1 MRLVSFLVDGVARYG
16 VHEGPEGDGVLRDV
30 TDLLPE
36 PDLAA
41 VLAASDGLRRLVGRV
56 GLAPQVD
63 PGTVTWLPPVVA
75 PARILCIGVN
85 YHAHR
90 EEMGRGD
97 DAPHPTVF
105 VRWPSSLVGH
115 GQPVV
120 RPLESEAFDYEGELA
135 VVIGR
140 RGRRIA
146 VADALGHVAG
156 YSCFLDG
163 SVRDWQRHTT
173 QFTAGKNFD
182 RSGAF
187 GPWIVTTDEVPDP
200 GALHVRTT
208 VDGEVLQDSGTDLLI
223 ASVPELIA
231 YCSSFTTLEPGD
243 VIATGTPGGVGSART
258 PPRWLRPGETV
269 EVTIRG
275 VGTLRNPVADE
286 LA

>member
-1 MRLVSFLVDGVARYG
+1 VRLVSFLLDDAARYG
-16 VHEGPEGDGVLRDV
+16 VHEGPEGAGVLRDV
-30 TDLLPE
+30 TDRLPE
-36 PDLAA
+36 PDLAR
-41 VLAASDGLRRLVGRV
+41 VLAAPDGLGRLADAAAT
-56 GLAPQVD
+56 APHVD
-63 PGTVTWLPPVVA
+63 PRAVTWLPPVVA
-75 PARILCIGVN
+75 PAKILCIGVN

-146 VADALGHVAG
+146 VADALDHVAG

-187 GPWIVTTDEVPDP
+187 GPWIVTADEVPDP
-200 GALHVRTT
+200 GVLHLRTT

-231 YCSSFTTLEPGD
+231 YCSTFATLEPGD

-258 PPRWLRPGETV
+258 PPRWLRPGESV
-269 EVTIRG
+269 EVTISG
-275 VGTLRNPVADE
+275 IGTLANPVRDE
-286 LA
+286 TA